1 MKVLVTGADGFLGSN
16 IVREL
21 LNRNFEVR
29 GFLQEGRTAHT
40 IKQLSIEITFGD
52 ILNASEVEHA
62 AQGCDYIIHTAANTD
77 DTPFVRTGLVDY

>member
-29 GFLQEGRTAHT
+29 GFLQEGRTSQT
-40 IKQLSIEITFGD
+40 IKQLSIET
-52 ILNASEVEHA
+52 
-62 AQGCDYIIHTAANTD
+62 TANS
-77 DTPFVRTGLVDY
+77 PKICY